1 MSKYN
6 IVIKILFYSDLN
18 NPEESPIGPSKDSP
32 TTAGKVIKFMF
43 THSKLITVSHKP
55 NTNHNPER
63 LQNKIPLWT
72 RFYLISKLLYS
83 YFLIHYKHLYSLF

>member
-1 MSKYN
+1 MSIYN

-32 TTAGKVIKFMF
+32 TTAGKVIKYVSTRFNI
-43 THSKLITVSHKP
+43 ITFSHKP

-63 LQNKIPLWT
+63 LQNKIPL
-72 RFYLISKLLYS
+72 RQDSI
-83 YFLIHYKHLYSLF
+83 